1 MSGRTAGVARRRSA
15 WYRPA
20 TMRRM
25 DSNNRVGIGSREGL
39 R

>member
-1 MSGRTAGVARRRSA
+1 MRARTAGLARMRSA

-25 DSNNRVGIGSREGL
+25 DSNNRVGIGSREGM